1 MIETYKQF
9 IHAIWHGAKLVALA
23 SAILIPG
30 IAFLAYMF
38 ATGMP
43 DVGITPGI
51 LAVIAIFLWSP
62 IPLHL
67 SVHRGKTIAESY
79 LELFA
84 PLGIAVAVTVAC
96 ILYVAWILLP
106 FLAAVA
112 FWLHTGHNPV
122 PPGELVAAVLVNL
135 AYGPAAHFLFIRMLD
150 KLPD

>member
-1 MIETYKQF
+1 MRETYKQF

-51 LAVIAIFLWSP
+51 LAVLAILLWSP

-67 SVHRGKTIAESY
+67 SVHRGKTITESY

-84 PLGIAVAVTVAC
+84 ALGIVIVTTAVS
-96 ILYVAWILLP
+96 ILYLAWILLP

-112 FWLHTGHNPV
+112 FWLHTGHIPV
-122 PPGELVAAVLVNL
+122 PPGELLAGVLVNL
-135 AYGPAAHFLFIRMLD
+135 AYGPAAHFLFIRLLD
-150 KLPD
+150 KLPN